1 MIQCK
6 VPMNHGWCVSVDTN
20 LLRTMNSSIHN
31 KLLVLNAFDVQI
43 LFNEHHGYTFNNS

>member
-20 LLRTMNSSIHN
+20 LLRTHN
-31 KLLVLNAFDVQI
+31 KLLVLNAFDIQI